1 MQEMLTLN
9 TDLLYKPKE
18 LQVDVAVD
26 KCCLW
31 IFKEWDP
38 LNIKQ
43 IVGYFLLTVLRH
55 QQVTQ

>member
-1 MQEMLTLN
+1 MLTLN